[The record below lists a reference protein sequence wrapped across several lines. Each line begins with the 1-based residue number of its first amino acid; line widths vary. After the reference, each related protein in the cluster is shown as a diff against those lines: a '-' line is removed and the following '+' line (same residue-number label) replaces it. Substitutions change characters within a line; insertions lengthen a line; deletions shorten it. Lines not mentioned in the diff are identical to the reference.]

1 MKNEKLV
8 VAVIRINAASS
19 AEALSTDGTKTML
32 AVAIESA
39 RHGNEADVVVVLS
52 DDDLVLAEASENM
65 AVNREVP
72 GSISDAQALEL
83 LLDSEE
89 GFIDETQEVE
99 FVWFSL

>member
-19 AEALSTDGTKTML
+19 AEALSTDGTKTKL

-52 DDDLVLAEASENM
+52 DDDSVLAEASENM
-65 AVNREVP
+65 AVNREVS

-83 LLDSEE
+83 LVDSEE